1 MQVEKKTKHLPIEFI
16 VTSHNSVCLVWADQ
30 LKEIASSAVPSI
42 YKEVHEL
49 DDEKL

>member
-1 MQVEKKTKHLPIEFI
+1 MAQKIPPWDVILVP
-16 VTSHNSVCLVWADQ
+16 NLCLVWADQ